1 MLMDMPHQNP
11 NSILEQ
17 WQCELAHELIRIII
31 PINLMIDLKLLVLQ
45 LSHKLKPSGHSSLWN
60 NHITN
65 INLVL
70 LVLRAMSSSLTV
82 VNLAHR
88 LSLYCFLSFG
98 LKSNKPGPNWALF
111 YCNFLMQRHAI
122 GKMVGLKNHCAN
134 CCNNGPRPQNCCVL
148 LLASWLAA
156 MAPSCNINRDV
167 KSSNPI
173 AEFEG

>member
-88 LSLYCFLSFG
+88 LSLYCFFVVWFKKQQARAQLG
-98 LKSNKPGPNWALF
+98 T
-111 YCNFLMQRHAI
+111 
-122 GKMVGLKNHCAN
+122 
-134 CCNNGPRPQNCCVL
+134 VL
-148 LLASWLAA
+148 LQFFNAET
-156 MAPSCNINRDV
+156 CNWQDGRPE
-167 KSSNPI
+167 KSLC
-173 AEFEG
+173 